1 MAISTRARPE
11 SRGSATFTIRD
22 YLNTCFYYRKIGIA
36 VFLVVLGLGLTAAW
50 FFPTP
55 YKAQSTLLVLY
66 AGYYDQSSNT
76 QGALLA
82 PAVGQLVS
90 VEAQILNSPELQ
102 RKVVL
107 SQPGAMPDPKTLDR
121 DLQSFKSHF
130 HLEQNDLANTIK
142 LSYYDTNP
150 QKAVDA
156 LDGLLKRYFEQRA
169 AIFTSGRAGML
180 IDLRDEARAKL
191 EKATLALTDFQK
203 THDVVNIEEQIARA
217 IALESLLVQRKMEN
231 DAALAQD
238 RSGLEALLEATQN
251 VKENIQL
258 FTDNSEMMRAQATM
272 RLSLMELEAK
282 RAELVSR
289 YLPTSPFV
297 QQIDAQIAEV
307 REKIT
312 KQKIPEGVATRR
324 GHNTYYDTVQDKIA
338 SLRSSIAGEEARQ
351 DELEEQVG
359 TMRARLRSL
368 IAVSN
373 QLRQLQVDRDI
384 LAESFRER
392 SRQAELAIN
401 QEEQAKEANSTN
413 VRVIEAPEL
422 PTHRSIAFS
431 TLVAASVVAAF
442 VIAAMVGLLLSTLRE
457 TFLSPEQI
465 ERALSLRVLSAPIAQ
480 KRKRKKGSAPF
491 ASIDRRFVH
500 HEYGQLASKVY
511 TLAASKGKV
520 VTAIAYGQD
529 DDAQQV
535 MTGLAVEL
543 SMRASKPVLIL
554 DLFSSEQE
562 FAYGRP
568 NSQGT
573 IVWEGVD
580 VEPNVPPSIVFAG
593 GEDGVLELLEFYPV
607 AQQNIIIARSKIR
620 AERLSKQQ
628 VNSIFERLRNT
639 YEYVLV
645 DMPPM
650 ERSSFVVENISQTD
664 AAVLV
669 IRAESTRKPIAQ
681 ILKTQTIEADG
692 NIIGIAMTHRR
703 VYIPGFVYRI
713 LTSRSRNL
721 KAT

>member
-1 MAISTRARPE
+1 MF
-11 SRGSATFTIRD
+11 TFRD
-22 YLNTCFYYRKIGIA
+22 YLNTCFYYRKIGLA
-36 VFLVVLGLGLTAAW
+36 VFLIVLGLGVAAAW

-107 SQPGAMPDPKTLDR
+107 SQLGSTPDPKALDR
-121 DLQSFKSHF
+121 DLQSFKSSF

-142 LSYYDTNP
+142 LSYSDSHP

-156 LDGLLKRYFEQRA
+156 LDELLKQYFEQRA
-169 AIFTSGRAGML
+169 SIFTSGRAGML
-180 IDLRDEARAKL
+180 IDMRDEARAKL
-191 EKATLALTDFQK
+191 QKATDALTDFQK
-203 THDVVNIEEQIARA
+203 THDVVNIEEQITRA
-217 IALESLLVQRKMEN
+217 VALESLLVQRKMEN

-238 RSGLEALLEATQN
+238 ISGLEALLAATQD

-272 RLSLMELEAK
+272 RLSLMELESK
-282 RAELVSR
+282 RAELASR

-297 QQIDAQIAEV
+297 QQLDKQIADV
-307 REKIT
+307 REKLA
-312 KQKIPEGVATRR
+312 KQKLPEGVATRR

-338 SLRSSIAGEEARQ
+338 SLKASIAGETARQ
-351 DELEEQVG
+351 DELEEQVE

-401 QEEQAKEANSTN
+401 QEEQAREVNSTN

-422 PTHRSIAFS
+422 PTQRTIDFAM
-431 TLVAASVVAAF
+431 LVAASIVAAA
-442 VIAAMVGLLLSTLRE
+442 VIAALVGLLLSTLRE
-457 TFLSPEQI
+457 TFLSPEQV
-465 ERALSLRVLSAPIAQ
+465 ERELDLRVLSAPIAQ
-480 KRKRKKGSAPF
+480 KRKRKNAGAFAPGSGGMF
-491 ASIDRRFVH
+491 SH
-500 HEYGQLASKVY
+500 HDYGQLASKIY
-511 TLAASKGKV
+511 TFPSNTGKLVTALAYGKEDDSQQV
-520 VTAIAYGQD
+520 VTGVA
-529 DDAQQV
+529 
-535 MTGLAVEL
+535 LEL
-543 SMRASKPVLIL
+543 SARSIKPVLIL

-562 FAYGRP
+562 FSYGRP
-568 NSQGT
+568 DSQGT
-573 IVWEGVD
+573 IAW
-580 VEPNVPPSIVFAG
+580 
-593 GEDGVLELLEFYPV
+593 DGVESSHHVVPAMVLATDNELDVLSFYTV
-607 AQQNIIIARSKIR
+607 AHQNIVVARPKVK
-620 AERLSKQQ
+620 AEQLSKQQ
-628 VNSIFERLRNT
+628 ISRIFERLRQT
-639 YEYVLV
+639 YDYVVV

-650 ERSSFVVENISQTD
+650 ARSTVGVESVSLAD

-681 ILKTQTIEADG
+681 LLKAQVLEANG
-692 NIIGIAMTHRR
+692 NIMGVAMTHRR
-703 VYIPGFVYRI
+703 VYIPGFVYRV
-713 LTSRSRNL
+713 LTNRSSNL
-721 KAT
+721 KTT